1 MKIVTYDSREDW
13 LKGRLGK
20 ITGSKL
26 NEVFSVKEATKD
38 DISKILD
45 QEKVEYKKSDKKEI
59 LEGLVPEKYKS
70 ELLGKREYKIGFYE
84 VLAERLAVP
93 EEGNETPID
102 RGSRLE
108 GPALDVFAKITKKK
122 IKNDLILWISDEDE
136 SMAYSPDGC
145 ISAKEV
151 VEVKCLSSAKHL
163 MAYFEQ
169 TIPSEYVK
177 QCLQGFIVNEKLQI
191 CHVAFYDPRIPSLP
205 LHWITLSRKDLASDI
220 ETYRQ
225 HELAT
230 VKEIEEKVNQ
240 LASY

>member
-1 MKIVTYDSREDW
+1 MKSVTYDSREDW
-13 LKGRLGK
+13 LKARLGK

-26 NEVFSVKEATKD
+26 NEVFAVKEVTKD
-38 DISKILD
+38 EISKILD
-45 QEKVEYKKSDKKEI
+45 REGVEYKKSDKKEI
-59 LEGLVPEKYKS
+59 LENLVPDKYKS

-102 RGSRLE
+102 RGVRLE
-108 GPALDVFAKITKKK
+108 GSALEEFAKMAKKK

-145 ISAKEV
+145 ISSKEV
-151 VEVKCLSSAKHL
+151 AEVKCLSSARHL

-169 TIPSEYVK
+169 TIPSEYVR
-177 QCLQGFIVNEKLQI
+177 QCLQGFIVNEKLQTLYF
-191 CHVAFYDPRIPSLP
+191 VFFDPRIPQKP
-205 LHWITLSRKDLASDI
+205 LHWITLTRKELARDI
-220 ETYRQ
+220 EVYRQ

-230 VKEIEEKVNQ
+230 IREIEEKVNQ